1 MGLFLMTSG
10 LGSYLASAIV
20 FIAKAATDGGNNL
33 SYTFIQISC
42 SNYYLLEQN
51 RKACN

>member
-20 FIAKAATDGGNNL
+20 SIAKAATDGGYDIYLAMNHYYF
-33 SYTFIQISC
+33 SYLVTK
-42 SNYYLLEQN
+42 N
-51 RKACN
+51 